1 MIDMKHIYRY
11 ILTLLLVFVGTLPM
25 RAQLPYNTTMTQSHY
40 NSSAVVVANVGDKN
54 SWSSGIRLGQ
64 RKSKYLGVEWNLGDK
79 YVVIALNTNGIPD
92 KLTFSYTT
100 SGGWATDVDWRVYE
114 GSTSSPTTLVWSED
128 NGSGSATINLSRNTR
143 YIKLVYSGNYY
154 GNFQSIKVTERKYI
168 SLEATEVKSSNK
180 DNTTTKTLDFGEAF
194 VDEANSSLTFIVDW
208 CNLTSPITLTSSSSK
223 FSLSATSITAGKGK
237 YGSQMI
243 TVTYNRNEATDFYT
257 SPATITIKDAGNEK
271 TATVTLKGKTKKRV
285 PVIDT
290 PPTVGAINYGRP
302 LSESTLTGGA
312 AHDPIATSTA
322 VAIDHWAWTTNATKP
337 KCGETYSVTLYPLD
351 TRVYATATT
360 TVGTNITPVAQTLT
374 WVPLDVDT
382 LDEENRIY
390 QIDGGRRLHAA
401 TNGDGKVRYEFKS
414 RKNLNG
420 EEDASVAELLRE
432 DGGRFTNLIMN
443 KPGTV
448 VLEAWAESTC
458 NYNESNHIQTTFQ
471 MPELINLLTDGV
483 ITPVCDPIIWG
494 QTLQDANARGT
505 ATYYETESL
514 SENVPGHFEWLSPY
528 YQPEVNESPGW
539 DRKLRFVPDDRERFR
554 IVTVDIKV
562 IVKKRNT
569 NITYISC
576 PLWRGQSS
584 YTHPFRSNN
593 NESEYTVT
601 VSPDDGVL
609 SWNAATQTLV
619 VGVVPTERQYT
630 LTVTQAAS
638 AHYNAGTLTVTCWV
652 RRRSDVCLP
661 VVQFKNDY
669 GGGTLNPKI
678 YNKMRVSG
686 EGTWCFTTEEK
697 EDTYAGEKVV
707 YNTHRGIQLGTW
719 RDGFN
724 LGIGGIIIQSPNANG
739 MSVDLTY
746 TGVPDKISLRSIA
759 ESCTTGY
766 LIKVD
771 WPITN
776 DQWSMHES
784 ADGSNWTT
792 VQEKTAEHVQLN
804 PDTKYAL
811 NPNTR
816 YVRITYYGNFAG
828 YIPAEDFQ
836 LTLRQQFEQGADRN
850 KVKSIDIPKFGGTE
864 EHPLQVPQQ
873 VTFRYY
879 GMGACGGTGER
890 LKVVSD
896 NEAFYA
902 DVEYIDA
909 NVGIDSWGEYTLTLR
924 CTDVDKTG
932 HITITPVDANDEPI
946 RDPYGN
952 LITPLTLNLSSAEPV
967 ITSAG
972 TGIFYTGTEQN
983 AKDENMYYRG
993 MYAHDFADCFDGTTP
1008 LFDRLYIV
1016 GVTGNTDHVL
1026 DYYDPILGY
1035 HKPTVNTPDETT
1047 PCNAHTPLFVYYKSG
1062 NEYVYERTVQSVDEM
1077 LGEVTDADADSL
1089 CFMGYCPFANTGSK
1103 GDEKGFVSFS
1113 NDVDVYLNNFV
1124 AYARAHT
1131 DDGSTKSN
1139 PVDLNLYLGT
1149 NYIGGTGALMT
1160 FTAENTSI
1168 HLNGQNILRAGQ
1180 GRQIGKATAVSRGI
1194 SADVSALNGQQVPS
1208 SAIAFL
1214 PSSSDMAWNLSIDD
1228 VWKDDTHA
1236 DGILFLYGS
1245 DGGGSIDMGNEHATV
1260 NIDNNR
1266 VFLANDVDESR
1277 RLSCRLFMAEKDGQ
1291 GFSLYGV
1298 GDDYQRSATAW
1309 TAALPGYEEQKAND
1323 GQRRLVVMHQA
1334 GEGLTDAFITNADDY
1349 EVSERQTLI
1358 VSAPADTWQT
1368 MVAPFDITDVYVLEA
1383 VPEQLLET
1391 AGSKDEALTLQR
1403 TAMTNLLEQLKQEL
1417 PASGPAADKSLVV
1430 LLSEWIGRQRD
1441 KVDNT
1446 IYTGAKDAYNLRGL
1460 WKLEHFDGT
1469 NIWSAS
1475 WYLNELDSDNESW
1488 QLGSEDDH
1496 SSFASSWRPAQRTTE
1511 GVLMQH
1517 GKTYAWQLPYCA
1529 HCTNYDG
1536 YDYWTD
1542 KWIIFEG
1549 YGSQTIDGT
1558 NSANYN
1564 LSWAQSH
1571 ATDATARFAGN
1582 TSFYNLQ
1589 LPAEAYIHDQDP
1601 NSTTYDYFV
1610 ARPEGTPVEAMTPAL
1625 FLRSSSPS
1633 GVRAKAIS
1641 RTGQVVYQ
1649 EGEGVATD
1657 IETIGGSAD
1666 NLNGVNTKTRKM
1678 LINGE
1683 IIIVRDGEQYDVLGR
1698 ARR

>member
-11 ILTLLLVFVGTLPM
+11 ILSALMLLTGTIAAFAYWEGSGEGINKNGTWYALYDNTE
-25 RAQLPYNTTMTQSHY
+25 REIGLWEEKVYNL
-40 NSSAVVVANVGDKN
+40 SAP
-54 SWSSGIRLGQ
+54 GQ
-64 RKSKYLGVEWNLGDK
+64 
-79 YVVIALNTNGIPD
+79 T
-92 KLTFSYTT
+92 LTFAGKRTVL
-100 SGGWATDVDWRVYE
+100 GAGNLQVNQLV
-114 GSTSSPTTLVWSED
+114 GSNYSTIFED
-128 NGSGSATINLSRNTR
+128 NPGESEMYWEGWRLKTRINYVNYSAPVNVDATKLQFYAPTGATLKKYFKNVHVTMATYCAPASTATINFGEGQYMVTTDKTLKIYWCNVADNAVVSITGTDAALFSVNRT
-143 YIKLVYSGNYY
+143 KVGSSVGKY
-154 GNFQSIKVTERKYI
+154 GNTIITITYKRDNLPAGQTQKTHTATLQVNGQS
-168 SLEATEVKSSNK
+168 
-180 DNTTTKTLDFGEAF
+180 
-194 VDEANSSLTFIVDW
+194 
-208 CNLTSPITLTSSSSK
+208 ITLTGKTIAVIPDITCPTLTNKVYSQSHISD
-223 FSLSATSITAGKGK
+223 FTWTGGSAKHPTLNTDISGTFAWVDPTEKADCHGK
-237 YGSQMI
+237 YQVRFTPDASLYGGG
-243 TVTYNRNEATDFYT
+243 YT
-257 SPATITIKDAGNEK
+257 
-271 TATVTLKGKTKKRV
+271 TATCE
-285 PVIDT
+285 IDFE
-290 PPTVGAINYGRP
+290 G
-302 LSESTLTGGA
+302 
-312 AHDPIATSTA
+312 HD
-322 VAIDHWAWTTNATKP
+322 
-337 KCGETYSVTLYPLD
+337 Y
-351 TRVYATATT
+351 
-360 TVGTNITPVAQTLT
+360 ITPVAQTLT
-374 WVPLDVDT
+374 WVPLDVET
-382 LDEENRIY
+382 VDEENRIY

-401 TNGDGKVRYEFKS
+401 TNGDGEVRYKFIS
-414 RKNLNG
+414 LKNLSG
-420 EEDASVAELLRE
+420 VEDASVADLLRE

-458 NYNESNHIQTTFQ
+458 NYNESNHIQTTFL

-505 ATYYETESL
+505 AIYRETESL

-593 NESEYTVT
+593 NESPYTVT
-601 VSPDDGVL
+601 VSPNDGVV
-609 SWNAATQTLV
+609 SWNAATQSIV
-619 VGVVPTERQYT
+619 VGTVPTERQYT

-669 GGGTLNPKI
+669 GGGTLNPEI

-686 EGTWCFTTEEK
+686 EGTWSFEEK
-697 EDTYAGEKVV
+697 DDNKEEYFLYVANVKYT
-707 YNTHRGIQLGTW
+707 THRGMQFGTW
-719 RDGFN
+719 KDGF
-724 LGIGGIIIQSPNANG
+724 
-739 MSVDLTY
+739 DLTSTLVLHINTSTEPVKTRLY
-746 TGVPDKISLRSIA
+746 FTGVPDAIDIKSKS
-759 ESCTTGY
+759 ESATTY
-766 LIKVD
+766 TLTWDLPIT
-771 WPITN
+771 WPISNRSWKVTESTN
-776 DQWSMHES
+776 GTDFTSEIIPWTN
-784 ADGSNWTT
+784 GSELDHSN
-792 VQEKTAEHVQLN
+792 VRLN
-804 PDTKYAL
+804 PDA
-811 NPNTR
+811 R
-816 YVRITYYGNFAG
+816 YIEITYYGNFAG

-850 KVKSIDIPKFGGTE
+850 KVMSIDIPQFGTE

-924 CTDVDKTG
+924 CTDVNKTG
-932 HITITPVDANDEPI
+932 HITITPVDANDVPI

-952 LITPLTLNLSSAEPV
+952 LITPLKLNLSSAKPV
-967 ITSAG
+967 ITSDG

-1008 LFDRLYIV
+1008 LFDSLYIV

-1077 LGEVTDADADSL
+1077 LGEVKDDDNLRL
-1089 CFMGYCPFANTGSK
+1089 CFMGYCPFANTGSE

-1113 NDVDVYLNNFV
+1113 SDVNVYLNNFV

-1180 GRQIGKATAVSRGI
+1180 GRQIGTATAVSRGI

-1266 VFLANDVDESR
+1266 VFLADDVDESLR
-1277 RLSCRLFMAEKDGQ
+1277 ATCRLFMAEEEGQ

-1298 GDDYQRSATAW
+1298 GEPYSPSADAW
-1309 TAALPGYEEQKAND
+1309 TAALPGYEAADAVDERK
-1323 GQRRLVVMHQA
+1323 RLVVMGCEVA
-1334 GEGLTDAFITNADDY
+1334 GLSPAAITNTGDY
-1349 EVSERQTLI
+1349 DVTQRQSLI
-1358 VSAPADTWQT
+1358 LTAPADTWQT

-1383 VPEQLLET
+1383 VPEQLLEK
-1391 AGSKDEALTLQR
+1391 AGSKEDALTLQS

-1417 PASGPAADKSLVV
+1417 PASGAAADKSLVV

-1441 KVDNT
+1441 KEDN
-1446 IYTGAKDAYNLRGL
+1446 YKGPKDAYDLRGL
-1460 WKLEHFDGT
+1460 WKLEHYNGS

-1475 WYLNELDSDNESW
+1475 WYLNELDSDDESW
-1488 QLGSEDDH
+1488 QLSSEDDR
-1496 SSFASSWRPAQRTTE
+1496 SSFASSWRPAQRTPE

-1549 YGSQTIDGT
+1549 YGPQTIDGT
-1558 NSANYN
+1558 NSAANN
-1564 LSWAQSH
+1564 LYEAQSL
-1571 ATDATARFAGN
+1571 ATGTTARFAGN
-1582 TSFYNLQ
+1582 TSFDKITLS
-1589 LPAEAYIHDQDP
+1589 AEAYIHDQDP
-1601 NSTTYDYFV
+1601 ESPTYDYFV
-1610 ARPEGTPVEAMTPAL
+1610 RPEGPLVEVEAMTPAL

-1657 IETIGGSAD
+1657 VETIGGSAD
-1666 NLNGVNTKTRKM
+1666 NLNGVNTKARKM

>member
-11 ILTLLLVFVGTLPM
+11 ILSALMLLTGTIAAFAYWEGSGEGINKNGTWYALYDNTE
-25 RAQLPYNTTMTQSHY
+25 REIGLWEEKVYNL
-40 NSSAVVVANVGDKN
+40 SAP
-54 SWSSGIRLGQ
+54 GQ
-64 RKSKYLGVEWNLGDK
+64 
-79 YVVIALNTNGIPD
+79 T
-92 KLTFSYTT
+92 LTFAGKRTVL
-100 SGGWATDVDWRVYE
+100 GAGNLQVNQLV
-114 GSTSSPTTLVWSED
+114 GSNYSTIFED
-128 NGSGSATINLSRNTR
+128 NPGESEMYWEGWRLKTRINYVNYSAPVNVDATKLQFYAPTGATLKKYFKNVHVTMATYCAPASTATINFGEGQYMVTTDKTLKIYWCNVADNAVVSITGTDAALFSVNRT
-143 YIKLVYSGNYY
+143 KVGSSVGKY
-154 GNFQSIKVTERKYI
+154 GNTIITITYKRDNLPAGQTQKTHTATLQVNGQS
-168 SLEATEVKSSNK
+168 
-180 DNTTTKTLDFGEAF
+180 
-194 VDEANSSLTFIVDW
+194 
-208 CNLTSPITLTSSSSK
+208 ITLTGKTIAVIPDITCPTLTNKVYSQSHISD
-223 FSLSATSITAGKGK
+223 FTWTGGSAKHPTLNTDISGTFAWVDPTEKADCHGK
-237 YGSQMI
+237 YQVRFTPDASLYGGG
-243 TVTYNRNEATDFYT
+243 YT
-257 SPATITIKDAGNEK
+257 
-271 TATVTLKGKTKKRV
+271 TATCE
-285 PVIDT
+285 IDFE
-290 PPTVGAINYGRP
+290 G
-302 LSESTLTGGA
+302 
-312 AHDPIATSTA
+312 HD
-322 VAIDHWAWTTNATKP
+322 
-337 KCGETYSVTLYPLD
+337 Y
-351 TRVYATATT
+351 
-360 TVGTNITPVAQTLT
+360 ITPVAQTLT
-374 WVPLDVDT
+374 WVPLDVET
-382 LDEENRIY
+382 VDEENRIY

-401 TNGDGKVRYEFKS
+401 TNGDGEVRYKFIS
-414 RKNLNG
+414 LKNLSG
-420 EEDASVAELLRE
+420 VEDASVADLLRE

-458 NYNESNHIQTTFQ
+458 NYNESNHIQTTFL

-505 ATYYETESL
+505 AIYRETESL

-593 NESEYTVT
+593 NESPYTVT
-601 VSPDDGVL
+601 VSPNDGVV
-609 SWNAATQTLV
+609 SWNAATQSIV
-619 VGVVPTERQYT
+619 VGTVPTERQYT

-669 GGGTLNPKI
+669 GGGTLNPEI

-686 EGTWCFTTEEK
+686 EGTWSFEEK
-697 EDTYAGEKVV
+697 DDNKEEYFLYVANVKYT
-707 YNTHRGIQLGTW
+707 THRGMQFGTW
-719 RDGFN
+719 KDGF
-724 LGIGGIIIQSPNANG
+724 
-739 MSVDLTY
+739 DLTSTLVLHINTSTEPVKTRLY
-746 TGVPDKISLRSIA
+746 FTGVPDAIDIKSKS
-759 ESCTTGY
+759 ESATTY
-766 LIKVD
+766 TLTWDLPIT
-771 WPITN
+771 WPISNRSWKVTESTN
-776 DQWSMHES
+776 GTDFTSEIIPWTN
-784 ADGSNWTT
+784 GSELDHSN
-792 VQEKTAEHVQLN
+792 VRLN
-804 PDTKYAL
+804 PDA
-811 NPNTR
+811 R
-816 YVRITYYGNFAG
+816 YIEITYYGNFAG

-850 KVKSIDIPKFGGTE
+850 KVMSIDIPQFGTE

-924 CTDVDKTG
+924 CTDVNKTG
-932 HITITPVDANDEPI
+932 HITITPVDANDVPI

-952 LITPLTLNLSSAEPV
+952 LITPLKLNLSSAKPV
-967 ITSAG
+967 ITSDG

-1008 LFDRLYIV
+1008 LFDSLYIV

-1077 LGEVTDADADSL
+1077 LGEVKDADNRRL
-1089 CFMGYCPFANTGSK
+1089 CFMGYCPFANTGSE

-1113 NDVDVYLNNFV
+1113 SDVDVYLNNFV

-1131 DDGSTKSN
+1131 DNGTTADN
-1139 PVDLNLYLGT
+1139 PQDLTLYLGT

-1180 GRQIGKATAVSRGI
+1180 GRQIGTATAVSRGI

-1266 VFLANDVDESR
+1266 VFLADDVDESR

-1298 GDDYQRSATAW
+1298 GEPYSPSADAW
-1309 TAALPGYEEQKAND
+1309 TAALPGYEAADAVDERK
-1323 GQRRLVVMHQA
+1323 RLVVMGCEVA
-1334 GEGLTDAFITNADDY
+1334 GLSPAAITNTGDY
-1349 EVSERQTLI
+1349 DVTQRQSLI
-1358 VSAPADTWQT
+1358 LTAPADTWQT

-1383 VPEQLLET
+1383 VPEQFLEK
-1391 AGSKDEALTLQR
+1391 ADSKEDALTLQS
-1403 TAMTNLLEQLKQEL
+1403 TVMNDLLKQLKQEL

-1441 KVDNT
+1441 KEDNT
-1446 IYTGAKDAYNLRGL
+1446 IYTGAKNAYNLRGL

-1475 WYLNELDSDNESW
+1475 WYLNELDSENESW
-1488 QLGSEDDH
+1488 QLSSEDGR
-1496 SSFASSWRPAQRTTE
+1496 SSFASSWRPAQRTPE

-1558 NSANYN
+1558 NSAANN
-1564 LSWAQSH
+1564 LYEAQSL
-1571 ATDATARFAGN
+1571 ATGTTARFAGN
-1582 TSFYNLQ
+1582 TSFYKIPLS
-1589 LPAEAYIHDQDP
+1589 AEAYIHDQDP

-1666 NLNGVNTKTRKM
+1666 NLNGVNTKARKM